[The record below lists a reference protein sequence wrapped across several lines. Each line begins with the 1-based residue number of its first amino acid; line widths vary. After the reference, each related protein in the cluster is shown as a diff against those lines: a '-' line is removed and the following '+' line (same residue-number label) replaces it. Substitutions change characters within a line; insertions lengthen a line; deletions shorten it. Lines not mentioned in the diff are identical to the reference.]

1 MERLKI
7 ALACDWY
14 APQVG
19 GIENHIR
26 DLASALRARG
36 HEPHVISSTPG
47 PDQLDGVPVHRLDVA
62 RLPRWRVVA
71 DPQTVSR
78 VRGLCERERFD
89 VVHGHSFQSPL
100 AHLAMYVS
108 RGLAIPG
115 VLTQHSMLGPRPTAL
130 LRWLDRRVG
139 WSSWPTVITAVSRP
153 AAQRAR
159 AAADRDVRV
168 LHTGLDL
175 SAWTRRQAASRG
187 PLRVVCVTR
196 LYAHKRTDELL
207 RAIPRVLAAS
217 RHGHALRFVIVGD
230 GPERR
235 TLERLARRLGIA
247 ATTSFTGALARHE
260 VARILERSH
269 VFVLPNTDE
278 AFGIAA
284 LEARALGLPVVAR
297 GASGACDL
305 VAHERDG
312 LLCET
317 IDDMARA
324 ITRLCDDDV
333 LRAALSSKARLGL
346 ERFDWTQA
354 VDRHLAIY
362 RQALA
367 RDEAAAAPR
376 VQLRR

>member
-1 MERLKI
+1 MERLKV

-19 GIENHIR
+19 GIENHIH

-36 HEPHVISSTPG
+36 HEPHVITSTPG

-62 RLPRWRVVA
+62 RLPSLRVVA
-71 DPQTVSR
+71 DLQTVSR
-78 VRGLCERERFD
+78 VRALCERERFD

-100 AHLAMYVS
+100 AQVAMYVA
-108 RGLAIPG
+108 RGLALPG

-139 WSSWPTVITAVSRP
+139 WSAWPTEITAVSRP

-159 AAADRDVRV
+159 AVVDRDVHV

-175 SAWTRRQAASRG
+175 SAWSRRHAPSPG

-196 LYAHKRTDELL
+196 LYAHKRTDELV
-207 RAIPRVLAAS
+207 RAIPRVLQAS

-235 TLERLARRLGIA
+235 TLERLARRLGLA

-260 VARILERSH
+260 VARIMERSQ
-269 VFVLPNTDE
+269 VFVLPNADE

-297 GASGACDL
+297 GASGASDL

-317 IDDMARA
+317 TDDMARA

-333 LRAALSSKARLGL
+333 LRAALSRQTRVGL
-346 ERFDWTQA
+346 DRFDWTQA

-362 RQALA
+362 RRALA
-367 RDEAAAAPR
+367 RRGESAEAR
-376 VQLRR
+376 VELTR